1 MSHMTQSLLITAIG
15 MGLVF
20 ILIILLWGFMA
31 ALVSTS
37 NRWDFMALTEK
48 GTAPSGDTQLESGG
62 KAGIDKPGLVAIAV
76 AAAIATGQRVF
87 HIAPV
92 QPSAT
97 SSWQAVTR
105 ANTLS
110 QISAI
115 FNRKPRG

>member
-1 MSHMTQSLLITAIG
+1 MSVMSQSLIITAIG

-20 ILIILLWGFMA
+20 ILIALLWAFMA
-31 ALVSTS
+31 ALVSAT
-37 NRWDFMALTEK
+37 NRFDFMAQVEEGEGIPEEAK
-48 GTAPSGDTQLESGG
+48 AESGE
-62 KAGIDKPGLVAIAV
+62 KPGIDKPGLVAVAV
-76 AAAIATGQRVF
+76 ATALAAGQKIF
-87 HIAPV
+87 HITPA

>member
-1 MSHMTQSLLITAIG
+1 MSQMLQSLLITAIG

-20 ILIILLWGFMA
+20 ILIIMLWGFMA
-31 ALVSTS
+31 VLVSTS
-37 NRWDFMALTEK
+37 NRWDFMSLVDEQADTSEAAQTDKGEITEV
-48 GTAPSGDTQLESGG
+48 
-62 KAGIDKPGLVAIAV
+62 DKPSLVAIAV
-76 AAAIATGQRVF
+76 ATALAAGQKVF
-87 HIAPV
+87 HLAPS